1 MHYELKNYDCLIT
14 TGSAEGL
21 PNDYPVVVIDPFL
34 TSQSTRW
41 IQEMI
46 SKLEEKRNLATMI
59 E

>member
-1 MHYELKNYDCLIT
+1 LKNYDCLIT

-46 SKLEEKRNLATMI
+46 SELEEKRNLVTMI